1 MGKPEAQIHLIVDGF
16 NVAHAWGLVK
26 RRSGGWISR
35 IQNALQEELREIHD
49 EKEWR
54 ITIVLDGKGNEIDRQ
69 VPLGDDSF
77 VVLFSPSSMTADA
90 VIEQL
95 VSGAPRPEGI
105 RVASEDRAI
114 VHSIEASGAEA
125 MSPAALRVEVGA
137 ARRVKRSRLKNNADA
152 SKNAFENRIPL

>member
-1 MGKPEAQIHLIVDGF
+1 MGKPEEQIHLIVDGF

-26 RRSGGWISR
+26 RRLGAWISQ
-35 IQNALQEELREIHD
+35 IQNTLQEELREIHD
-49 EKEWR
+49 ERGWR
-54 ITIVLDGKGNEIDRQ
+54 VTIVLDGKGKEIDRQ

-77 VVLFSPSSMTADA
+77 TVLFSPSSITADA

-95 VSGAPRPEGI
+95 VSGDPRPEEI
-105 RVASEDRAI
+105 RVASEDRAV

-125 MSPAALRVEVGA
+125 LSPAALRVEVGA
-137 ARRVKRSRLKNNADA
+137 ARRMKRSRLKNNADA